1 MIKTTAFRIQSMN
14 KGDFEEKISFSASYT
29 LPTIRAIAIM
39 IIIGTLKVTRNIV
52 LEYQMAPKCI
62 TLCF

>member
-1 MIKTTAFRIQSMN
+1 
-14 KGDFEEKISFSASYT
+14 
-29 LPTIRAIAIM
+29 M

-62 TLCF
+62 TLCFWKCISCKKEMYLGLLD